1 MVSTIPTQDKL
12 NMPPSRFRTYI
23 RHEAICFRKT
33 SEAYGGL
40 SNMAPGFPIKIND
53 ISIRT
58 SEALYQACRY
68 PHMPEVQR
76 TIISEASPMT
86 AKMRSKPFRKDSRRD
101 WEEVKVPIMRW
112 CLRKKLFCNWDKF
125 SRLLISTDNK
135 PIVEDSSK
143 DSYWGAIP
151 INGNILEGENVLGRL
166 LMEIREKINNNPDYF
181 TTILTPQVSNFVLL
195 GNKIED
201 Q

>member
-1 MVSTIPTQDKL
+1 
-12 NMPPSRFRTYI
+12 MPPSRFRTYI